1 MSTPGVRIDNMFGNP
16 NWSQEDSDRL
26 HFLKNAP
33 EQPSINGLPMPTPPY
48 QYRPYP
54 AAIYGK
60 WTDDRRREELLLV
73 ARQHQLNLL
82 MPLERERAESLIP
95 MWDSRL
101 VHNDRELK
109 DWLDRGWADHP
120 NDVEKA
126 DLARFQRLQDAAA
139 HQAYDDRRM
148 SEKAKAEFD
157 VADQANGDEPIV
169 DLPVP
174 PLNKKRGRPKRAVAA
189 PSAA

>member
-1 MSTPGVRIDNMFGNP
+1 MSTEGLRVETVWGSTFG
-16 NWSQEDSDRL
+16 QEECDQL

-33 EQPSINGLPMPTPPY
+33 EKPSVNGLPIKDPPY
-48 QYRPYP
+48 QYRPFP

-60 WTDDRRREELLLV
+60 WTDDRRRDELIV
-73 ARQHQLNLL
+73 TARLHSLNLL

-95 MWDSRL
+95 KWDSRL

-109 DWLDRGWADHP
+109 DWLDKGWSEHP
-120 NDVEKA
+120 DDVEKA

-148 SEKAKAEFD
+148 SEAAKSEFD
-157 VADQANGDEPIV
+157 AADQANGDEPIV

-174 PLNKKRGRPKRAVAA
+174 PLNKKRGRPKKAVAA